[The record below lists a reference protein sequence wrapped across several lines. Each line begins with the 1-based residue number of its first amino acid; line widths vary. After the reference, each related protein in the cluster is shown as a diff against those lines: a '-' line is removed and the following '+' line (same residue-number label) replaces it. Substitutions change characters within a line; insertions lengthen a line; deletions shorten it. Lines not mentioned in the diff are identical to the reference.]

1 MGKQYKLQG
10 TGYEKA
16 MIGKEWS
23 YLTVGSNLLG
33 DIRIWIEIPAV
44 LEPPKTRA
52 TMNALV
58 TACLLAGA
66 AAFPQQR
73 TSDRDAEILRQSF
86 EMGDGG
92 RFRYDFE
99 TSNGIVVEAAGENRQ
114 IGDAEGMV
122 MRGSYSYTSPEG
134 IDVTIEWLA
143 DETGF
148 HAVGDQVPEM
158 PEYVKQLLKTLPNGT
173 PVTSQIVI
181 SSVSAAA
188 DSAPARNPVSTPV
201 SSPVSAPV
209 STPVSAPVRT
219 PSRNPDGNPE
229 SIQDAIASA
238 LREDAGPAGAGAP
251 ANPSPG
257 DIAKKEV
264 PSSEFIVL
272 GA

>member
-1 MGKQYKLQG
+1 
-10 TGYEKA
+10 
-16 MIGKEWS
+16 
-23 YLTVGSNLLG
+23 
-33 DIRIWIEIPAV
+33 
-44 LEPPKTRA
+44 
-52 TMNALV
+52 MNALLA
-58 TACLLAGA
+58 ACLLAGA

-134 IDVTIEWLA
+134 VDVTIEWLA

-173 PVTSQIVI
+173 PVT
-181 SSVSAAA
+181 
-188 DSAPARNPVSTPV
+188 
-201 SSPVSAPV
+201 
-209 STPVSAPVRT
+209 
-219 PSRNPDGNPE
+219 G
-229 SIQDAIASA
+229 QDAIASA

-251 ANPSPG
+251 ASTSPG